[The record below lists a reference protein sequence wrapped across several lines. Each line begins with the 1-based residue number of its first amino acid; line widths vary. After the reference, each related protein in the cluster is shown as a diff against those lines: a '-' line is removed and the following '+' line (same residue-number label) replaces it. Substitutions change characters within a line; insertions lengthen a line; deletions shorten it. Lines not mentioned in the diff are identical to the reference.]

1 MDEKELCTLHVMHS
15 ELSGG
20 GDRFR
25 RYHTDQEEIS
35 VWEIQGILYKGERT
49 VNDFLRESFS
59 YSKIFK
65 EIRKIERK
73 TDPERI
79 DYGSDKNQY
88 YYYYEPEKLLSDK
101 IIIWI
106 HGGGWNAGT
115 PEDFDYM
122 GQRIAGEGYRFIS
135 MGYRLSTQ
143 KKYPAQI
150 EDVCKGYNHAVSYLK
165 EKGIDTSKTIICG
178 PSAGAHLSS
187 ILAFSRADQERYDV
201 DISGVIGYVGWGG
214 PYCFNE
220 KSSFVLRTLENR
232 LFPKGYDRKQA
243 EPVNLL
249 TKNHIPMLLIQSRHD
264 GLVDFSFAE
273 DFRDKALE
281 LGMQCELYEVT
292 DELDTHSWYTAG
304 VFVKNRQE
312 NKSID
317 KFYSW
322 VEER

>member
-1 MDEKELCTLHVMHS
+1 M
-15 ELSGG
+15 
-20 GDRFR
+20 
-25 RYHTDQEEIS
+25 
-35 VWEIQGILYKGERT
+35 
-49 VNDFLRESFS
+49 NDFLRESFS

-165 EKGIDTSKTIICG
+165 EKGIDTSKIIICG

-187 ILAFSRADQERYDV
+187 ILAFSRADQKKYGV

-220 KSSFVLRTLENR
+220 KTSFVLRTLENR

-312 NKSID
+312 NKSLD
-317 KFYSW
+317 KFYTW